1 MWKLRGFNRIVW
13 WLNIPVSALLL
24 GAYASLF
31 VSPKTFYP
39 FAFLGLAY
47 PICLLLNTLFLLY
60 WLVQFRIHAMLS
72 LISILGGWPML
83 SRVIQ
88 VRPFSTEFSEK
99 QAKAEHQL
107 KFMTWNV
114 RLFDLYN
121 WSHNKE
127 TRKQIFD
134 FLSKE
139 RPDVLAFQEFYASD
153 DDHFVDVDSLKELLN
168 LPYSQVHYTITLRK
182 KNHWGLAIF
191 SRYPI
196 RNGGHVAFETRSN
209 NACVYADVELPNRTV
224 RVYNLHLQSIHFKKE
239 DYDFIDS
246 LKAEANVDR
255 VASSRRILGRMKRG
269 FQKRAQQVDLMSM
282 HLASCPHPKILA
294 GDFNDSPVSY
304 TYERLSTGLKDA
316 FLQSGTGLGQS
327 YGGKFPS
334 FRIDYIL
341 HDESLPSSG
350 FTIYR
355 NDLSDHYAQSCY
367 FKVPGM
373 STKP

>member
-1 MWKLRGFNRIVW
+1 
-13 WLNIPVSALLL
+13 
-24 GAYASLF
+24 
-31 VSPKTFYP
+31 
-39 FAFLGLAY
+39 
-47 PICLLLNTLFLLY
+47 
-60 WLVQFRIHAMLS
+60 
-72 LISILGGWPML
+72 ML

-209 NACVYADVELPNRTV
+209 NACVYADVELTNRTV